1 MNASAKRMVVSF
13 RNDNDLLEIND
24 TCGRNGAYEMLDDS
38 QTSSKDGDVIHGF
51 GLFSLKLM

>member
-1 MNASAKRMVVSF
+1 MVVSF

-24 TCGRNGAYEMLDDS
+24 TCVNGAYEMLDDS

>member
-1 MNASAKRMVVSF
+1 MVVSF